1 MTGADGTYDY
11 KAMAAGIVLAG
22 GEGMGNLLP
31 VVEKELLHYRILDA
45 MMREGFFSSLVFQ
58 GGTSL
63 RLCHGS
69 PRYSEDLDFAG
80 GPSFDMDTLKGLGS
94 CISDSLSG
102 MGDDVTVR
110 VKEPRPDAD
119 GLTRRWR
126 IAIRTAGQRKDLP
139 SQTIKLEVASIRSLC
154 GILPQYGITDMPPF
168 EAPHHTASTAA
179 LVGGGS
185 GIAVPGA
192 ITRAHRG
199 ILFLDEAPE
208 FSARAL
214 QTLREPLES
223 GYVALSRSKGST
235 YYPASFQLIMA
246 ANPCP
251 CGYYYGTGERCACRE
266 KDRIRYFS
274 RLSGPILDRVD
285 IQMAVPPVSRI
296 AAQSEPIGES
306 SAGIQARVIRARQ
319 VAKDRFRQYGWVCNA
334 QASGKWLHANT
345 SLKAMELVNRALSN
359 HQLTLRGA
367 DRAMRL
373 SWTLADLAGRVSP
386 TEQDVHQGIEMRTR
400 MT

>member
-1 MTGADGTYDY
+1 MTGPPGSGKTMLASR
-11 KAMAAGIVLAG
+11 MPGIMCPLNEA
-22 GEGMGNLLP
+22 E
-31 VVEKELLHYRILDA
+31 
-45 MMREGFFSSLVFQ
+45 Q
-58 GGTSL
+58 
-63 RLCHGS
+63 
-69 PRYSEDLDFAG
+69 
-80 GPSFDMDTLKGLGS
+80 
-94 CISDSLSG
+94 
-102 MGDDVTVR
+102 
-110 VKEPRPDAD
+110 
-119 GLTRRWR
+119 
-126 IAIRTAGQRKDLP
+126 
-139 SQTIKLEVASIRSLC
+139 LEVASIRSLC

-266 KDRIRYFS
+266 KTVYVISRDCPDRYWIVWIFRW
-274 RLSGPILDRVD
+274 RCH
-285 IQMAVPPVSRI
+285 
-296 AAQSEPIGES
+296 QS
-306 SAGIQARVIRARQ
+306 
-319 VAKDRFRQYGWVCNA
+319 
-334 QASGKWLHANT
+334 
-345 SLKAMELVNRALSN
+345 RALPRKAS
-359 HQLTLRGA
+359 QSA
-367 DRAMRL
+367 
-373 SWTLADLAGRVSP
+373 SP
-386 TEQDVHQGIEMRTR
+386 VPGYKLV
-400 MT
+400 